1 MSTKTILM
9 DDQLLEYLR
18 QNSVREPDVL
28 RELHEETQK
37 LSNSGMQISPE
48 QGQLMAML
56 VKLVNAR
63 KIVEIGTFTGYSSTV
78 MALAMPE
85 DSQLIAF
92 DISEEYTRTARRFW
106 KKAGVDQRVKLVL
119 GNAKES
125 LKDFLQ
131 AGEQESVDLAF
142 IDADKSSY
150 AEYYECCLKLI
161 RPGGLILV
169 DNVLWSGQVADAS
182 NHDKDTEALR
192 IFNAALSS
200 DQRVDLCMVPVSYTH
215 LTLPTNR

>member
-28 RELHEETQK
+28 RELREETQK

-131 AGEQESVDLAF
+131 TGEQESVDLAF

-200 DQRVDLCMVPVSYTH
+200 DQRVDLCMVPIGDG
-215 LTLPTNR
+215 LTIARKR

>member
-1 MSTKTILM
+1 M

-28 RELHEETQK
+28 QELREETQK

-92 DISEEYTRTARRFW
+92 DISEEYTRTARIFW

-142 IDADKSSY
+142 VDADKSSY

-169 DNVLWSGQVADAS
+169 DNVLWGG
-182 NHDKDTEALR
+182 
-192 IFNAALSS
+192 
-200 DQRVDLCMVPVSYTH
+200 
-215 LTLPTNR
+215 

>member
-1 MSTKTILM
+1 MSTQTILM

-18 QNSVREPDVL
+18 KNSVREPDLLQEL
-28 RELHEETQK
+28 REETQK
-37 LSNSGMQISPE
+37 FSNSGMQISPE

-92 DISEEYTRTARRFW
+92 DISEEYTRTARIFW

-200 DQRVDLCMVPVSYTH
+200 DQRVDLCMVPIGDG
-215 LTLPTNR
+215 LTIARKR

>member
-28 RELHEETQK
+28 QELREETQK

-92 DISEEYTRTARRFW
+92 DISEEYTRTARIFW

-125 LKDFLQ
+125 LKDFLP

-142 IDADKSSY
+142 VDADKSSY

-192 IFNAALSS
+192 IFNVALSS
-200 DQRVDLCMVPVSYTH
+200 DQRVDLCMVPIGDG
-215 LTLPTNR
+215 LTIARKR

>member
-28 RELHEETQK
+28 QELREETQK

-92 DISEEYTRTARRFW
+92 DISEEYTRTARIFW
-106 KKAGVDQRVKLVL
+106 KKAGVDQQVKLIL
-119 GNAKES
+119 GDANES
-125 LKDFLQ
+125 LKHFLESG
-131 AGEQESVDLAF
+131 GEASVDLAF
-142 IDADKSSY
+142 IDADKTSY
-150 AEYYECCLKLI
+150 IEYYEYCLQLI

-169 DNVLWSGQVADAS
+169 DNVLWGGQVAEVS
-182 NHDKDTEALR
+182 NQDKDTEALR
-192 IFNAALSS
+192 VFNLKLFD
-200 DQRVDLCMVPVSYTH
+200 DQRVDVCMVPIGDG
-215 LTLPTNR
+215 LTIARKR

>member
-28 RELHEETQK
+28 QELREETQK

-92 DISEEYTRTARRFW
+92 DISEEYTRTARIFW
-106 KKAGVDQRVKLVL
+106 KKAGVDQQVKLIL
-119 GNAKES
+119 GDAKES
-125 LKDFLQ
+125 LKHFLESG
-131 AGEQESVDLAF
+131 GEASVDLAF
-142 IDADKSSY
+142 IDADKTSY
-150 AEYYECCLKLI
+150 IEYYEYCLQLI

-169 DNVLWSGQVADAS
+169 DNVLWGGQVAEVS
-182 NHDKDTEALR
+182 NQDKDTEALR
-192 IFNAALSS
+192 VFNLKLFD
-200 DQRVDLCMVPVSYTH
+200 DQRVDVCMVPIGDG
-215 LTLPTNR
+215 LTIARKR

>member
-1 MSTKTILM
+1 M
-9 DDQLLEYLR
+9 R
-18 QNSVREPDVL
+18 QNSVREPVVL
-28 RELHEETQK
+28 QELREETQK

-131 AGEQESVDLAF
+131 TGEQESVDLAF

-200 DQRVDLCMVPVSYTH
+200 DQRVDLCMVPIGDG
-215 LTLPTNR
+215 LTIARKR

>member
-28 RELHEETQK
+28 QELREETQK

-48 QGQLMAML
+48 QGKLMFML
-56 VKLVNAR
+56 VKLVNAH

-92 DISEEYTRTARRFW
+92 DISEEYTRTARIFW

-125 LKDFLQ
+125 LKNFLQ

-150 AEYYECCLKLI
+150 AEYYEYCLQLI

-169 DNVLWSGQVADAS
+169 DNVLWGS
-182 NHDKDTEALR
+182 KPFETELFISEMQQHFAEE
-192 IFNAALSS
+192 
-200 DQRVDLCMVPVSYTH
+200 
-215 LTLPTNR
+215 

>member
-18 QNSVREPDVL
+18 QNSVREPVVL
-28 RELHEETQK
+28 RELREETQK

-131 AGEQESVDLAF
+131 TGEQESVDLAF

-161 RPGGLILV
+161 RTGGLILV

-182 NHDKDTEALR
+182 NHDKDTEASR

-200 DQRVDLCMVPVSYTH
+200 DQRVDLCMVPIGDG
-215 LTLPTNR
+215 LTIARKR

>member
-28 RELHEETQK
+28 QELREETQK

-92 DISEEYTRTARRFW
+92 DISEEYTRTARIFW

-200 DQRVDLCMVPVSYTH
+200 DQRVDLCMVPIGDG
-215 LTLPTNR
+215 LTIARKR

>member
-28 RELHEETQK
+28 QELREETQK

-92 DISEEYTRTARRFW
+92 DISEEYTRTARIFW

-150 AEYYECCLKLI
+150 VEYYECCLKLI

-200 DQRVDLCMVPVSYTH
+200 DQRVDLCMVPIGDG
-215 LTLPTNR
+215 LTIARKR

>member
-1 MSTKTILM
+1 MSMKTILM

-28 RELHEETQK
+28 QELREETQK

-48 QGQLMAML
+48 QGQLMFMR
-56 VKLVNAR
+56 VKWVNAH

-92 DISEEYTRTARRFW
+92 DISEEYTRKARIFW

-125 LKDFLQ
+125 LKNFLQ

-150 AEYYECCLKLI
+150 AEYYEYCLQLI

-169 DNVLWSGQVADAS
+169 DNVLWGGQVADAS

-200 DQRVDLCMVPVSYTH
+200 DQRVDLCMVPIGDG
-215 LTLPTNR
+215 LTIARKR

>member
-28 RELHEETQK
+28 QELREETQK

-92 DISEEYTRTARRFW
+92 DISEEYTRTARIFW
-106 KKAGVDQRVKLVL
+106 KKAGLDQRVKLVL

-131 AGEQESVDLAF
+131 AGERESVDLAF

-200 DQRVDLCMVPVSYTH
+200 DQRVDLCMVPIGDG
-215 LTLPTNR
+215 LTIARKR

>member
-28 RELHEETQK
+28 QELREETQK
-37 LSNSGMQISPE
+37 LPHSGMQISPE

-56 VKLVNAR
+56 VRLVNAR

-92 DISEEYTRTARRFW
+92 DISEEYTRTARIFW
-106 KKAGVDQRVKLVL
+106 KKAGVDQRVKLIL

-200 DQRVDLCMVPVSYTH
+200 DQRVDLCMVPIGDG
-215 LTLPTNR
+215 LTIARKR

>member
-28 RELHEETQK
+28 QELREETQK

-92 DISEEYTRTARRFW
+92 DISEEYTRTARIFW

-192 IFNAALSS
+192 IFNVALSS
-200 DQRVDLCMVPVSYTH
+200 DQRVDLCMVPIGDG
-215 LTLPTNR
+215 LTIARKR

>member
-28 RELHEETQK
+28 QELREETQK

-78 MALAMPE
+78 MAVAMPE

-131 AGEQESVDLAF
+131 TGEQESVDLAF

-200 DQRVDLCMVPVSYTH
+200 DQRVDLCMVPIGDG
-215 LTLPTNR
+215 LTIARKR

>member
-1 MSTKTILM
+1 MSAETILM
-9 DDQLLEYLR
+9 NGQLVEYLR
-18 QNSVREPDVL
+18 KNSVREPEVL
-28 RELHEETQK
+28 IELREETQK
-37 LSNSGMQISPE
+37 LPNSGMQISPE
-48 QGQLMAML
+48 QGQLMSML

-78 MALAMPE
+78 MAIAMPE
-85 DSQLIAF
+85 EGKLIAF
-92 DISEEYTRTARRFW
+92 DISEEYTRTARIFW
-106 KKAGVDQRVKLVL
+106 KKAGVDQRIKLVL

-125 LKDFLQ
+125 LKNFLQ
-131 AGEQESVDLAF
+131 AGGQESVDLAF
-142 IDADKSSY
+142 IDADKTSY
-150 AEYYECCLKLI
+150 KEYYEYCLQLV

-200 DQRVDLCMVPVSYTH
+200 DQRVDLCMVPIGDG
-215 LTLPTNR
+215 LTIARKR

>member
-1 MSTKTILM
+1 M

-28 RELHEETQK
+28 QELREETQK

-63 KIVEIGTFTGYSSTV
+63 QIVEIGTFTGYSSTV

-200 DQRVDLCMVPVSYTH
+200 DQRVDLCMVPIGDG
-215 LTLPTNR
+215 LTIARKR

>member
-1 MSTKTILM
+1 M

-28 RELHEETQK
+28 QELREETQK

-200 DQRVDLCMVPVSYTH
+200 DQRVDLCMVPIGDG
-215 LTLPTNR
+215 LAIARKR

>member
-1 MSTKTILM
+1 M

-28 RELHEETQK
+28 QELREETQK

-92 DISEEYTRTARRFW
+92 DISEEYTRTARTFW

-131 AGEQESVDLAF
+131 AGEQASVDLAF
-142 IDADKSSY
+142 IDADKSAY

-169 DNVLWSGQVADAS
+169 DNVLWSGQVAYAS

-200 DQRVDLCMVPVSYTH
+200 DQRVDLCMVPIGDG
-215 LTLPTNR
+215 LTIARKR

>member
-1 MSTKTILM
+1 M

-28 RELHEETQK
+28 QELREETQK
-37 LSNSGMQISPE
+37 LPHSGMQISPE

-125 LKDFLQ
+125 LKNFLQ

-200 DQRVDLCMVPVSYTH
+200 DQRVDLCMVPIGDG
-215 LTLPTNR
+215 LTIARKR

>member
-1 MSTKTILM
+1 MSMKTILM

-28 RELHEETQK
+28 QELREETQK

-48 QGQLMAML
+48 QGQLMFML
-56 VKLVNAR
+56 VKLVNAH

-92 DISEEYTRTARRFW
+92 DISEEYTRKARIFW

-125 LKDFLQ
+125 LKNFLQ

-150 AEYYECCLKLI
+150 AEYYEYCLQLI

-169 DNVLWSGQVADAS
+169 DNVLWGGQVADAS

-200 DQRVDLCMVPVSYTH
+200 DQRVDLCMVPIGDG
-215 LTLPTNR
+215 LTIARKR

>member
-1 MSTKTILM
+1 M

-28 RELHEETQK
+28 QELREETQK
-37 LSNSGMQISPE
+37 LPHSGMQISPE

-92 DISEEYTRTARRFW
+92 DISEEYTRTARIFW

-125 LKDFLQ
+125 LKNFLQ

-200 DQRVDLCMVPVSYTH
+200 DQRVDLCMVPIGDG
-215 LTLPTNR
+215 LTIARKR

>member
-1 MSTKTILM
+1 M

-28 RELHEETQK
+28 QELREETQK

-92 DISEEYTRTARRFW
+92 DISEEYTRTARIFW

-150 AEYYECCLKLI
+150 VEYYECCLKLI

-200 DQRVDLCMVPVSYTH
+200 DQRVDLCMVPIGDG
-215 LTLPTNR
+215 LTIARKR

>member
-1 MSTKTILM
+1 MSMKTILM

-28 RELHEETQK
+28 QELREETQK

-92 DISEEYTRTARRFW
+92 DISEEYTRTARIFW

-125 LKDFLQ
+125 LKNFLQ

-200 DQRVDLCMVPVSYTH
+200 DQRVDLCMVPIGDG
-215 LTLPTNR
+215 LTIARKR

>member
-28 RELHEETQK
+28 QELREETQK

-56 VKLVNAR
+56 VKLVNSR

-131 AGEQESVDLAF
+131 TGEQESVDLAF

-200 DQRVDLCMVPVSYTH
+200 DQRVDLCMVPIGDG
-215 LTLPTNR
+215 LTIARKR

>member
-28 RELHEETQK
+28 QELREETQK

-92 DISEEYTRTARRFW
+92 DISEEYTRTARIFW

-150 AEYYECCLKLI
+150 VEYYECCLKLI

-200 DQRVDLCMVPVSYTH
+200 DQRVDLCLVPIGDG
-215 LTLPTNR
+215 LTIARKR